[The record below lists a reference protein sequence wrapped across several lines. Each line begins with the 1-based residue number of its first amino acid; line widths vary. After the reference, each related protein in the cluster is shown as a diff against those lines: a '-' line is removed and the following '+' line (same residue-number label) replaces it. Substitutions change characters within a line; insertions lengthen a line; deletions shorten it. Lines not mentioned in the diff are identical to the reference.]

1 METYKKAK
9 DIVSDKIF
17 YIDGLA
23 SVKDAV
29 KLMKEKNVQALIIK
43 KRDIAD
49 ANGIITVFDII
60 DGVVIKD
67 KLLEE
72 VSIYEIMTKPLFSIP
87 AHLNVKYVARL
98 MYNYNVRIAPVEEH
112 GEYVGIIDYSQFLF
126 SKLEE

>member
-9 DIVSDKIF
+9 DIASDKIF

-23 SVKDAV
+23 SVKNAV
-29 KLMKEKNVQALIIK
+29 QLMKEQNVQALIIK

-60 DGVVIKD
+60 NGVVIKD
-67 KLLEE
+67 KSLDE
-72 VSIYEIMTKPLFSIP
+72 VSVYEIMTKPLFSIP

-98 MYNYNVRIAPVEEH
+98 MHNYNVRIAPVEEN
-112 GEYVGIIDYSQFLF
+112 GEYVGVIDYSQFLF